1 MKTGKMT
8 KEQTIYEIKKLFQ
21 KYNKMRNDCN
31 AEWERL
37 EESCSRNSRNSE
49 YVNEEQSMI
58 VAEEQAYSRIIE
70 DLEDLINEIGE

>member
-1 MKTGKMT
+1 MT

-37 EESCSRNSRNSE
+37 EESNSRNSE